1 MILRHVPSSN
11 NEAAVHKF
19 DFALYFLTGF
29 SCLELSLLPVPSLE
43 SHITTAKTDRE
54 IRNVTKFEVT
64 FAIGYIYLGTYTF
77 LITEPLFL
85 IERIALL
92 VD

>member
-19 DFALYFLTGF
+19 DFTLYFLTGF

-43 SHITTAKTDRE
+43 SLITTAKTYG
-54 IRNVTKFEVT
+54 VTHTKEL
-64 FAIGYIYLGTYTF
+64 LGRF
-77 LITEPLFL
+77 SV
-85 IERIALL
+85 R
-92 VD
+92 V